1 MWRRGALQEMTT
13 TDRGNAE
20 FELTQ
25 ERASILETADRFARR
40 ELAPLFQRM
49 DAEEWWPEDAMRK
62 IGDAGL
68 IGVAVDDSY
77 GGAGL
82 DFFCQGLVI
91 QAIARHNS
99 SIGLSYAT
107 HENLFVNNLYR
118 NGTAAQKQ
126 KYLPQCIRGE
136 MIGAL
141 GMTEPG
147 AGSDAIGS
155 MATVARRE
163 GDHYILDGR
172 KLFITNG
179 PIADVM
185 IVYAKTAKERGAKG
199 VSAFLVEKGFPG
211 FSVAQTLSK
220 MGNRGSPTGELVF
233 EQCRVP
239 VENLLGEE
247 NRGIAIM
254 MSGLDLER
262 AIVGAHT
269 LGIAERALELALE
282 YAKSRVQF
290 GKPIASFQMVQG
302 MLADMYV
309 AVESMRRMVYY
320 TLAKCNGLPE
330 GEGGRGEIH
339 KLTAATVLLCGRS
352 LMQVVD
358 NAVQIHGGMGYMWE
372 MEINRLYRA
381 AKIFEIGAG
390 TNEIRRL
397 IIAGELLK

>member
-1 MWRRGALQEMTT
+1 MRTT
-13 TDRGNAE
+13 GDDNVE
-20 FELTQ
+20 FELSGD
-25 ERASILETADRFARR
+25 RAAILETADRFARK
-40 ELAPLFQRM
+40 ELAPLFSRM
-49 DAEEWWPEDAMRK
+49 DAEEWWPEDVMRK
-62 IGDAGL
+62 IGAAGL
-68 IGVAVDDSY
+68 IGVAVENSL

-99 SIGLSYAT
+99 SVGLSYAT

-118 NGTAAQKQ
+118 NGTPAQQ
-126 KYLPQCIRGE
+126 EKYLPHCIRGE

-185 IVYAKTAKERGAKG
+185 IIYAKTAKELGAKG

-233 EQCRVP
+233 ERCRVP
-239 VENLLGEE
+239 VENLLGQE
-247 NRGIAIM
+247 NKGIAIM

-269 LGIAERALELALE
+269 LGIAERALELAVE

-320 TLAKCNGLPE
+320 TLARCNGMRE

-352 LMQVVD
+352 LMEVCD
-358 NAVQIHGGMGYMWE
+358 NALQIHGGMGYMWE
-372 MEINRLYRA
+372 MEVNRLYRA

-397 IIAGELLK
+397 IIAGELLS

>member
-1 MWRRGALQEMTT
+1 MVTEAG
-13 TDRGNAE
+13 GE
-20 FELTQ
+20 FELGR
-25 ERASILETADRFARR
+25 ERAEILNTADRFARN
-40 ELAPLFQRM
+40 ELAPLFSRM
-49 DAEEWWPEDAMRK
+49 DAEEWWPEDIMRR
-62 IGDAGL
+62 IGKVGL
-68 IGVAVDDSY
+68 IGVAVDESL
-77 GGAGL
+77 GGAGM

-99 SIGLSYAT
+99 SIGLSYAA

-126 KYLPQCIRGE
+126 RYLPACVRGE
-136 MIGAL
+136 MVGAL

-147 AGSDAIGS
+147 AGSDAIGG

-199 VSAFLVEKGFPG
+199 VSAFLVEKKFPG
-211 FSVAQTLSK
+211 FRVAQTLSK

-233 EQCRVP
+233 EECRVP
-239 VENLLGEE
+239 AENLLGQE
-247 NRGIAIM
+247 NKGIAIM

-282 YAKSRVQF
+282 YAKTRVQF
-290 GKPIASFQMVQG
+290 GQPIANFQMVKG

-309 AVESMRRMVYY
+309 AVESMRRMVYF
-320 TLAKCNGLPE
+320 TLAKCNRMRE

-352 LMQVVD
+352 LMQVCD
-358 NAVQIHGGMGYMWE
+358 TAVQIHGGMGYMWE
-372 MEINRLYRA
+372 TEVNRLYRA

-397 IIAGELLK
+397 IIAEELLS

>member
-1 MWRRGALQEMTT
+1 VASKALHDMATT
-13 TDRGNAE
+13 GRGNDE
-20 FELTQ
+20 FDLTQ

-49 DAEEWWPEDAMRK
+49 DDEEWWPEDVMRK

-68 IGVAVDDSY
+68 IGVAVDPSL

-91 QAIARHNS
+91 QGIARHNS
-99 SIGLSYAT
+99 SVGLSYAA

-118 NGTAAQKQ
+118 NGTAEQKQ
-126 KYLPQCIRGE
+126 KYLPKCIRGE

-155 MATVARRE
+155 MATVARRD
-163 GDHYILDGR
+163 GDHYVLDGR
-172 KLFITNG
+172 KIYITNG

-185 IVYAKTAKERGAKG
+185 IVYAKTAKERGAHG
-199 VSAFLVEKGFPG
+199 VSAFLVEKDFPG

-233 EQCRVP
+233 EHCRVP
-239 VENLLGEE
+239 AANLLGEE
-247 NRGIAIM
+247 NKGIAIM

-262 AIVGAHT
+262 AIVGSHT

-282 YAKSRVQF
+282 YAKARVQF
-290 GKPIASFQMVQG
+290 GKPIASFQMVQA

-309 AVESMRRMVYY
+309 AVESMRRMVFY
-320 TLAKCNGLPE
+320 TLAKCNAMRE
-330 GEGGRGEIH
+330 DEGGRGEIH
-339 KLTAATVLLCGRS
+339 KLTAATLLLCGRS
-352 LMQVVD
+352 LMQVCD
-358 NAVQIHGGMGYMWE
+358 QAVQIHGGLGYMWE
-372 MEINRLYRA
+372 VEVNRLYRA
-381 AKIFEIGAG
+381 AKIFEIGGG

-397 IIAGELLK
+397 IIAGELLA

>member
-1 MWRRGALQEMTT
+1 MRVI
-13 TDRGNAE
+13 DRTEIE
-20 FELTQ
+20 FELNS
-25 ERASILETADRFARR
+25 ERAAILETADRFARN
-40 ELAPLFQRM
+40 ELAPLFARM

-62 IGDAGL
+62 IGSAGL
-68 IGVAVDDSY
+68 IGVAVDDSL
-77 GGAGL
+77 GGAGM

-99 SIGLSYAT
+99 SVGLSYAT

-118 NGTAAQKQ
+118 NGTEAQKG
-126 KYLPQCIRGE
+126 KYLPGCIRGE
-136 MIGAL
+136 LIGAL

-163 GDHYILDGR
+163 GGDYILDGR

-185 IVYAKTAKERGAKG
+185 IVYAKTSKELGAKG

-233 EQCRVP
+233 DRCRVP
-239 VENLLGEE
+239 AGNLLGQE
-247 NRGIAIM
+247 NNGIAIM

-269 LGIAERALELALE
+269 LGIAERALDLAVE

-290 GKPIASFQMVQG
+290 GKPIASFQMVQA

-320 TLAKCNGLPE
+320 TLAKCNNMRE
-330 GEGGRGEIH
+330 DEGGRGEVH

-372 MEINRLYRA
+372 MEVNRLYRA
-381 AKIFEIGAG
+381 AKVFEIGAG

-397 IIAGELLK
+397 IIAGELLS